1 MGCGVVESS
10 QGFTMKTVFCLVDC
24 DCFYVSAERLF
35 DPTLIGVPV
44 VALSNSDLRGRNR

>member
-1 MGCGVVESS
+1 M
-10 QGFTMKTVFCLVDC
+10 QTVFCLVDC

-44 VALSNSDLRGRNR
+44 VALSNSDLRGGNR